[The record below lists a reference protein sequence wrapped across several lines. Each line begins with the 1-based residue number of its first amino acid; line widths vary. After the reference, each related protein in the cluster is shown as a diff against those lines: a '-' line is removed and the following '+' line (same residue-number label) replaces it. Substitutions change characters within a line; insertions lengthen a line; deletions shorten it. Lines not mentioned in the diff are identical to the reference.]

1 MTRRWLLGSVVLAAL
16 VVASGCICE
25 PCDQGKKNK
34 ELVAEVFAVIEA
46 GDFDKLDQYIAAD
59 YVRHCQATPDV
70 NVTSLEGLKEFLKG
84 DLETVSDPKM
94 VVHRLLAGGRSGRFL
109 GHLQWYSGWT
119 HGPVPGNRKTNGA
132 RLRRHAPNRRRQD
145 RRDLGDLGQSDRA
158 HAARALPAASAGGI
172 RTRLEPTSEIWRHR

>member
-1 MTRRWLLGSVVLAAL
+1 MTKRWLLGSVVLAAL
-16 VVASGCICE
+16 VVASGCVCE

-94 VVHRLLAGGRSGRFL
+94 VVHRMLAEDDLVAF
-109 GHLQWYSGWT
+109 WATYSGIQD
-119 HGPVPGNRKTNGA
+119 GPMGPFPATGKRMELDFAGMHRIADDKIVETWVIWDGLTGLTQLGLFPPQALEESIPG
-132 RLRRHAPNRRRQD
+132 
-145 RRDLGDLGQSDRA
+145 
-158 HAARALPAASAGGI
+158 
-172 RTRLEPTSEIWRHR
+172 

>member
-46 GDFDKLDQYIAAD
+46 ADFDKLDQYIAAD

-94 VVHRLLAGGRSGRFL
+94 VVHRMLAEDDLVAF
-109 GHLQWYSGWT
+109 WATYSGIQD
-119 HGPVPGNRKTNGA
+119 GPMGPYPATEKRMELDFAGMHRIADDKIVETWVIWDNLTGLTQLGLFPPQAQEESAPG
-132 RLRRHAPNRRRQD
+132 
-145 RRDLGDLGQSDRA
+145 
-158 HAARALPAASAGGI
+158 
-172 RTRLEPTSEIWRHR
+172 

>member
-46 GDFDKLDQYIAAD
+46 GDFDKLDQYIATD

-94 VVHRLLAGGRSGRFL
+94 VVHRLLAEDDLVAF
-109 GHLQWYSGWT
+109 WATYSGVQD
-119 HGPVPGNRKTNGA
+119 GPMGPFPATGKRMELDFAGMHRIADDKIVETWVIWDNLTGLT
-132 RLRRHAPNRRRQD
+132 Q
-145 RRDLGDLGQSDRA
+145 LGLFPPQAQEESTPD
-158 HAARALPAASAGGI
+158 
-172 RTRLEPTSEIWRHR
+172 